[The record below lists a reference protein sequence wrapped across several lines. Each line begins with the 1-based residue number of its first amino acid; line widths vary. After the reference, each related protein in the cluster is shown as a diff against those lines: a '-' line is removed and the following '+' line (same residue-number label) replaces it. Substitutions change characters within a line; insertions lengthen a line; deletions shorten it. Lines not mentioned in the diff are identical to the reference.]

1 MVWVMKMETNH
12 PSLHALTAI
21 QTNLPM
27 KEAYTLDELAHATGR
42 SRPTAYRYLT
52 ELEQNGFVIAYH
64 RGAFTLRDSVFLP
77 PTIIPHILP
86 SLHALKQAKRFRL
99 HNGKSG
105 VNKAKKLLSELGGM
119 STLDYAAHEITGYQ
133 TPDTFYFYPDLF
145 ERAVQLLRANNYVES
160 PKGKVVLLPRFGD
173 FSKPILRVFYDSLAL
188 GGRGIIDAIAI
199 SRRYPDIT
207 KSSGYLDLLLNLAR
221 KVEQDTRGAD
231 KIGQHTR

>member
-1 MVWVMKMETNH
+1 MKMETNH
-12 PSLHALTAI
+12 PHLHALTAI
-21 QTNLPM
+21 QTTLPM
-27 KEAYTLDELAHATGR
+27 KAAYTLDELARATGR

-64 RGAFTLRDSVFLP
+64 RGAFSLRDSAYLP
-77 PTIIPHILP
+77 TTIMPHIIP

-99 HNGKSG
+99 RNGKSG
-105 VNKAKKLLSELGGM
+105 VAKAKKLLSELGGM

-133 TPDTFYFYPDLF
+133 TPDVFYFYPDRF
-145 ERAVQLLRANNYVES
+145 DRAEQLLRGNNYVES
-160 PKGKVVLLPRFGD
+160 PKGKVVLLPRIGD
-173 FSKPILRVFYDSLAL
+173 FSNPILRVFYDSLAL

-207 KSSGYLDLLLNLAR
+207 KSSGYLGLLLNLAR
-221 KVEQDTRGAD
+221 KVDQDTRGAH

>member
-133 TPDTFYFYPDLF
+133 TPDTFYL
-145 ERAVQLLRANNYVES
+145 ES